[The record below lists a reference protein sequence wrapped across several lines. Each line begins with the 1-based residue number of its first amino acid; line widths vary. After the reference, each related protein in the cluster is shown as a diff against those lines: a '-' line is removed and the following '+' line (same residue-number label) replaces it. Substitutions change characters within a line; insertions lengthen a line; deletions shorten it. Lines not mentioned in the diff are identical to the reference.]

1 MKTLLRTFA
10 VIAALAIC
18 QSNAKV
24 FDLQHLPKNIN
35 QLRNADSF
43 SVECRNNSTGVIDR
57 ESVDVDS
64 ATVTVDIPGSQPIV
78 HHITTFGINARQVQ
92 DRFGQLGY
100 EYYLEIADWGQ
111 IGRSAVGLLLSG
123 GYGGLWLSH
132 HEDDTWWTC
141 AD

>member
-57 ESVDVDS
+57 ESVDVNS

-78 HHITTFGINARQVQ
+78 HHITTFGNKCTSSSGS
-92 DRFGQLGY
+92 F
-100 EYYLEIADWGQ
+100 
-111 IGRSAVGLLLSG
+111 RS
-123 GYGGLWLSH
+123 
-132 HEDDTWWTC
+132 TWI
-141 AD
+141 